1 MLKGQKPV
9 QLQEARRFHELV
21 KLKMVRS
28 NYGVAIDGGAHVGSW
43 TVEMAKVF
51 QTVYA
56 FEPCEEAFS
65 MLCENVINETS
76 DCDIIP
82 MQKALYNEEC
92 AVEVIAPRGR
102 QTLTARQV
110 KLNPNGKVEAT
121 TIDALD
127 LKGCDFIKLDLEG
140 CEPLALKGGRRTIKK
155 YKPFLVVEFAA
166 EKGFG
171 PQCKKSQTML
181 EQWGYREI
189 WRNGVD
195 RGFKWMG

>member
-1 MLKGQKPV
+1 LLKGQKPV
-9 QLQEARRFHELV
+9 QLQEAKRFHELV
-21 KLKMVRS
+21 KLKMVRP
-28 NYGVAIDGGAHVGSW
+28 NYGIAIDGGAHVGSW

-56 FEPCEEAFS
+56 FEPCEEAFL
-65 MLCENVINETS
+65 MLCENVVNETS

-82 MQKALYNEEC
+82 VQKALYSEEC

-166 EKGFG
+166 EKGFD
-171 PQCKKSQTML
+171 PQCKKSQKIL
-181 EQWGYREI
+181 EQWGYMEI